1 MKRILYILAAVLM
14 AVSCGEK
21 NGGKTEELTLEQ
33 KLQNQW
39 HSTSLA
45 IDADIYMD
53 FRSDNTF
60 ELYQQI
66 GEGAHRLYR
75 GTWNLEGDLLSG
87 RYNDGEEWAAA
98 YRIVIEGNTL
108 TFTSQNDAAEKS
120 VYEKTEIPEEIK
132 KTCEI
137 IVKSGT
143 DFKKVL

>member
-98 YRIVIEGNTL
+98 YLITIEGNTL
-108 TFTSQNDAAEKS
+108 TLTSQNDAAETA
-120 VYEKTEIPEEIK
+120 VYEKEEIPVEIK
-132 KTCEI
+132 ETCEVV
-137 IVKSGT
+137 VKSIEVGNPV
-143 DFKKVL
+143 F